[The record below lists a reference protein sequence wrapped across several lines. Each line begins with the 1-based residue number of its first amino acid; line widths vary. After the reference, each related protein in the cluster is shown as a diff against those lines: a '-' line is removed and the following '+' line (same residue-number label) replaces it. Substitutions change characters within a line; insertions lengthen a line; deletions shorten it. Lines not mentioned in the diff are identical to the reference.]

1 MTIISKSD
9 IDSFLSKIE
18 NLIDIAFFSNSLGVT
33 KELVSSEIGM
43 SIAEARQTLL
53 QVRHLKLNKGCEIL
67 EVGSGI
73 GIASAGLSS
82 FGFNVTSLE
91 PGGLGFEGNAKM
103 VDNIS
108 RILGINF
115 AIKPEPAETVTFPLG
130 TKFDLIIS
138 NNVLEHITDV
148 ELALSNLLHYLSEDG
163 IMIHSCPNYSFPFE
177 PHFGIPLIPFFQK
190 LTKVVLPR
198 RISGSSLWRSL
209 NFVTAKQIQRYAKA
223 HSFEVVFKRGMMARS
238 IQRLRDDPQF
248 LQRHRLI
255 GRVTQN
261 AFGLWLLKVV
271 AKLPSRFATPM
282 DFLVCRS
289 SMMNDALV
297 RDWLD
302 N

>member
-1 MTIISKSD
+1 MATIKISD
-9 IDSFLSKIE
+9 IDSFLSRVE
-18 NLIDIAFFSNSLGVT
+18 NLIDIDFFSNSLGVT
-33 KELVSSEIGM
+33 KEFASCEIAM

-73 GIASAGLSS
+73 GIASAGLSY

-91 PGGLGFEGNAKM
+91 PGGLGFENNAKM
-103 VDNIS
+103 SSHIS
-108 RILGINF
+108 KGLGIVVG
-115 AIKPEPAETVTFPLG
+115 IKSEPAEEVRFPLG
-130 TKFDLIIS
+130 TKFDIIIS
-138 NNVLEHITDV
+138 NNVLEHVTDV
-148 ELALSNLLHYLSEDG
+148 ELALSNLFHYLSENG
-163 IMIHSCPNYSFPFE
+163 IMIHSCPNYAFPFE
-177 PHFGIPLIPFFQK
+177 PHFGIPLIPFFQQQ
-190 LTKVVLPR
+190 TKFFLPR
-198 RISGSSLWRSL
+198 RIRESGLWQSF
-209 NFVTAKQIQRYAKA
+209 NFVTAKQIQAYAKE

-238 IQRLRDDPQF
+238 ILRLREDPQF

-271 AKLPSRFATPM
+271 AKLPIRYATPM
-282 DFLVCRS
+282 DFLICRS